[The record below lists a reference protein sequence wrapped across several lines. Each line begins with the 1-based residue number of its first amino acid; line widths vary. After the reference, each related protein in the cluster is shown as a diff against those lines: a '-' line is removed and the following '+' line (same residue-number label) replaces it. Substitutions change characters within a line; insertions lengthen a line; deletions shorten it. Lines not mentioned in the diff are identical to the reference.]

1 MKKTHSLTP
10 RSCHFCGRW
19 GCHGAGCEKATEH
32 IASLSAAK
40 VGWCPESAS
49 RSAVRVRTHAGGA
62 SLGRRQVHGD
72 AQNGHS
78 RVPPDY
84 HWSAWM
90 SAHSGGSVRCAD
102 VEAESPSVTDS

>member
-1 MKKTHSLTP
+1 MKKTHSFRP
-10 RSCHFCGRW
+10 RSCHFCGCW
-19 GCHGAGCEKATEH
+19 GCHSADCEKATEH

-49 RSAVRVRTHAGGA
+49 RPAVWVRTHARGA
-62 SLGRRQVHGD
+62 SLRPRQVHGD

-90 SAHSGGSVRCAD
+90 SAH
-102 VEAESPSVTDS
+102 